1 MERIASAALSI
12 NEVFASATGVAY
24 ATYRFLITMS
34 DALLA
39 RCGDLLV
46 DGQRV
51 AAPGPITLE
60 VTYDARFQTDAF
72 DAGLR
77 TWTVQ
82 MDVLDVCAVGDVNR
96 RESGTELRPALL
108 CYTCKQILNIRRD
121 FAARPL
127 R

>member
-1 MERIASAALSI
+1 MERIVNAALSI

-24 ATYRFLITMS
+24 AIYRFPITMS

-39 RCGDLLV
+39 RCSDLLI
-46 DGQRV
+46 DSQRV
-51 AAPGPITLE
+51 AAPGPIALE

-82 MDVLDVCAVGDVNR
+82 MDVLDVRASVMMR
-96 RESGTELRPALL
+96 RSGGTA
-108 CYTCKQILNIRRD
+108 
-121 FAARPL
+121 
-127 R
+127 

>member
-1 MERIASAALSI
+1 MLVGTVRVRTNRRGQTRREITDPGAVRYRYELSI
-12 NEVFASATGVAY
+12 SEVFASATGVAY

-82 MDVLDVCAVGDVNR
+82 M
-96 RESGTELRPALL
+96 
-108 CYTCKQILNIRRD
+108 
-121 FAARPL
+121 
-127 R
+127 